1 MKKIIFISLI
11 LVVIIIGLLHFFTPG
26 NLHFYHDT
34 YRRLSYFPIAIGAL
48 LFGIR
53 GGLTIAALT
62 SVAFIP
68 HLILYIGYGTDVYLS
83 ELTEVLLYLAA
94 GAVIGGIAGRESK
107 LREKYKSLS
116 EKLSNSYERLH
127 KETELLIQAEEQLGV
142 SQKLSALGELAASLA
157 HEIKNPLSSI
167 KGTAEILLDEFP
179 NNHPKREFVEIL
191 LTEVSRLNTSVEHVL
206 RFSRKQN
213 KKKDSAAEPLS
224 DVILRVSRLLEA
236 HGKGKFIDF
245 KLSDTTAA
253 DNFYINGDK
262 FSQVLLNII
271 LNAIDAVSGE
281 GKIHVEIKKSDNGL
295 LVSISDNGPGIPIA
309 DRERIFEPFV
319 SDKEDGTGLGLSIS
333 RKIIA
338 SYGGDITVSESKEGG
353 ACFTI
358 SLPDSAA
365 NGHTLE

>member
-1 MKKIIFISLI
+1 
-11 LVVIIIGLLHFFTPG
+11 
-26 NLHFYHDT
+26 
-34 YRRLSYFPIAIGAL
+34 
-48 LFGIR
+48 
-53 GGLTIAALT
+53 LT

-107 LREKYKSLS
+107 LRKKYKSIS
-116 EKLSNSYERLH
+116 EKLSNSYGRLH

-358 SLPDSAA
+358 SLPDSAV

>member
-1 MKKIIFISLI
+1 M
-11 LVVIIIGLLHFFTPG
+11 
-26 NLHFYHDT
+26 
-34 YRRLSYFPIAIGAL
+34 
-48 LFGIR
+48 
-53 GGLTIAALT
+53 IAALT

-68 HLILYIGYGTDVYLS
+68 HLILYIGYGTKIYLS

-107 LREKYKSLS
+107 LREKYKSIS
-116 EKLSNSYERLH
+116 EKLSKSYERLH
-127 KETELLIQAEEQLGV
+127 KETGLLIQAEEQLGV

-179 NNHPKREFVEIL
+179 DKHPKREFVEIL
-191 LTEVSRLNTSVEHVL
+191 LAEVSRLNTSVEHVL
-206 RFSRKQN
+206 QFSRKQT
-213 KKKDSAAEPLS
+213 KKEDSETEPLS
-224 DVILRVSRLLEA
+224 DVIIRVSRLLKA
-236 HGKGKFIDF
+236 HGKGKLIDF

-253 DNFYINGDK
+253 DNFYVHGDK
-262 FSQVLLNII
+262 VSQVLLNII

-281 GKIHVEIKKSDNGL
+281 GKIHVEIKKSDSGL
-295 LVSISDNGPGIPIA
+295 QVSISDNGPGISIA

-319 SDKEDGTGLGLSIS
+319 SNKEDGTGLGLSIS

-338 SYGGDITVSESKEGG
+338 SYGGDITVSESKDGG

-358 SLPDSAA
+358 SLPDSDAD
-365 NGHTLE
+365 GHKIE